1 MKNKARL
8 LSVILTLTFL
18 ISAFPVTA
26 SAADYTP
33 SDGDILDISAC
44 VSGDVITIGAGRS
57 VTLTGSSVTLTNVR
71 IICEAG
77 VNLTL
82 QNVIINNGSYSGAC
96 PLTFT
101 GADSKLIL
109 ESGTT
114 SALTGGPSAPGISVE
129 AAAELALENNGT
141 LTLKVGPTK
150 WVGSACAGLQCLYGA
165 TLTVSGEGTLDA
177 MGNNGGAGIGG
188 SYKAACGSITINS
201 GTVIATG
208 GSIRVTNTFYHAIDG
223 GVITIS
229 GGTVNSANTVYGGI
243 GGNSNEGSSISI
255 TGGNITATS
264 APGAIGIGGMGSL
277 GCDVTITGGTVIAT
291 SNKIAPIG
299 RSNHSLS
306 GTVVISGGTVI
317 AQSGGFNFGGID
329 CSYNAS
335 GTVTITGG
343 TVTAT
348 GGNLGAGICAS
359 GFNYVGSA
367 LGTGSVTI
375 SGGTVT
381 ATGGTNGVGI
391 CASST
396 GAGSVI
402 ISGGTVYTGGG
413 KCDLGSGLAG
423 TEETLSIEGTAKVF
437 LQNNT
442 CTTPATTTHT
452 NLTYPIDTAEVYG
465 TVISVPGTWTTN
477 FGAYL
482 RPCTLSYDINGGSGT
497 VPKSVTRLYDAAV
510 TLYGGSGLSREGF
523 NFSGWN
529 TAANGSG
536 DSYDAGD
543 NFICKANTTLFTQWD
558 SENNKDEVDIWK
570 TREDKPENT
579 INKTD
584 TNITV
589 MPESIERGDLVS
601 VTPNGDAFNRPVELR
616 IKEDDAV
623 KQAIEEAMNDAEGR
637 TVYPLDIGFYEKGAN
652 TKVQPAEGSSVT
664 ITCPVPD
671 ELLGDLEH
679 LTVVCLID
687 GNLQT
692 LPSVITQKNGVTC
705 LVFTASHFSPYAFVV
720 NRPADVTTTM
730 SETVASNPNTGVKTG
745 SESLG
750 DALLMAV
757 SLGAMLIWAQQRR
770 NK

>member
-1 MKNKARL
+1 MKNKTML
-8 LSVILTLTFL
+8 LSVILMLVLL

-26 SAADYTP
+26 SAANYTP
-33 SDGDILDISAC
+33 AHGDTLDISSCA
-44 VSGDVITIGAGRS
+44 SGDVITIGAGRS
-57 VTLTGSSVTLTNVR
+57 VTLTGSSVTLTNVQ

-82 QNVIINNGSYSGAC
+82 QNVIINNSSYSDAC

-101 GADSKLIL
+101 GADSKLL
-109 ESGTT
+109 LKSGTT
-114 SALTGGPSAPGISVE
+114 STLTGGASAPGISME
-129 AAAELALENNGT
+129 TTAELTLENNGT
-141 LTLKVGPTK
+141 LTAKG
-150 WVGSACAGLQCLYGA
+150 GIYCAGLQCPIGA
-165 TLTVSGEGTLDA
+165 TLTVSGEGTLNA
-177 MGNNGGAGIGG
+177 TGGTYGGGAGIGG
-188 SYKAACGSITINS
+188 GKNAPCGSITIHG
-201 GTVIATG
+201 GTVNATG
-208 GSIRVTNTFYHAIDG
+208 GGLKSAKEFYHAIDG

-229 GGTVNSANTVYGGI
+229 GGTVNSANTTYGGI

-255 TGGNITATS
+255 TGGTVTATGG
-264 APGAIGIGGMGSL
+264 PQAIGIGGVGSL

-291 SNKIAPIG
+291 SAKVSAIG
-299 RSNHSLS
+299 RNNTSLS
-306 GTVVISGGTVI
+306 GSVVISGGTVI
-317 AQSGGFNFGGID
+317 AQNGGNYGGID
-329 CSYNAS
+329 CCWGESAS
-335 GTVTITGG
+335 GTVTISGG
-343 TVTAT
+343 MVTAT
-348 GGNLGAGICAS
+348 GSGKGAGICGS
-359 GFNYVGSA
+359 GVDSSGVA
-367 LGTGSVTI
+367 AGTGSVTI

-381 ATGGTNGVGI
+381 ATSGTNGAGI
-391 CASST
+391 CGSAAGT
-396 GAGSVI
+396 GSVT
-402 ISGGTVYTGGG
+402 ISGGTVYTGGV
-413 KCDLGSGLAG
+413 KCDLGSGLADAK
-423 TEETLSIEGTAKVF
+423 ETLSIEGTARVF
-437 LQNNT
+437 LQNNS

-616 IKEDDAV
+616 IKEDGAV
-623 KQAIEEAMNDAEGR
+623 KQAIEAVLSDTEGR
-637 TVYPLDIGFYEKGAN
+637 TVYPLDISFFEKGAN
-652 TKVQPAEGSSVT
+652 TKVQPAEGTTVT

-687 GNLQT
+687 GDLQT
-692 LPSVITQKNGVTC
+692 LQTTFTQKNGVTC
-705 LVFTASHFSPYAFVV
+705 AIFTASHFSPYAFVV
-720 NRPADVTTTM
+720 NRPADVTKTM
-730 SETVASNPNTGVKTG
+730 TDTVAPNPNTGVKTG
-745 SESLG
+745 FESLG
-750 DALLMAV
+750 DALLMAA